1 MKIGILGTRGIPN
14 HYGGFE
20 QFAQFLAP
28 ELVKRGHEV
37 FVYNSHLH
45 PYQQKEWNGVQ
56 LIHCKDPEHKLGTF
70 GQFLYDLNC
79 NRDAGKRNYDV
90 LLHFGYSSDS
100 VWWRRWPKETIN
112 IVNMDGLEWK
122 RNKYNGITRR
132 FLKHAESLAAKHADK
147 LIADSPAIQ
156 QYILEKYEKRSTF
169 IPYGAT
175 IFEDPDTAVLQ
186 PFNIQPFSYSLLI
199 ARIEPEN
206 NIEMIIKGHLNAG
219 SKFPLLII
227 GNTSTGYGKKL
238 TRKYKTGDVRFL
250 QAIYDAV
257 IINNLRYHASLYF
270 HGHSVGGTNPALLEA
285 MSCSGRIVAHNN
297 IFNKAVLGEDAD
309 YFSNEMDVAAII
321 NAEPNTAMIGQ
332 RKALNLEKIRFTYN
346 WQKIVDAYEAVM
358 IDAAGC
364 R

>member
-20 QFAQFLAP
+20 QFAATLAP
-28 ELVKRGHEV
+28 GLVKRGHEV
-37 FVYNSHLH
+37 FVYNSHQH

-79 NRDAGKRNYDV
+79 NRDARKRKYDI

-100 VWWRRWPKETIN
+100 VWWRRWPGNTIN

-122 RNKYNGITRR
+122 RDKYNSITRR
-132 FLKHAESLAAKHADK
+132 FLKYAETLAAKHADS
-147 LIADSPAIQ
+147 LIADSMAIQ
-156 QYILEKYEKRSTF
+156 QYLKEKHNKRSSF

-175 IFEDPDTAVLQ
+175 VFEDPDLTVLQ
-186 PFNIQPFSYSLLI
+186 QFNIQPYAYSLLI

-206 NIEMIIKGHLNAG
+206 NIEMIIKGHLNSA
-219 SKFPLLII
+219 SKLPLLII
-227 GNTSTGYGKKL
+227 GNTATRHGKHL
-238 TRKYKTGDVRFL
+238 TLTYKTERIKFL
-250 QAIYDAV
+250 QAIYDTA

-285 MSCSGRIVAHNN
+285 MACNCRIAAHNN
-297 IFNKAVLGEDAD
+297 IFNKAVLGEDSA
-309 YFSNEMDVAAII
+309 YFSNDRDLTALI
-321 NAEPNTAMIGQ
+321 NAETNVVLIDQ
-332 RKALNLEKIRFTYN
+332 RKAANLEKIRSVYN
-346 WQKIVDAYEAVM
+346 WQRIIDAYETVM
-358 IDAAGC
+358 IEAAD
-364 R
+364 RR